1 MKTKYGL
8 RPVIRIKELL
18 DERQLTQKE
27 FAEQMGETPQQVNKW
42 VMGVEPCLNALGR
55 IAITLGIGLSEVVW
69 HKGDDAHFG
78 PGSVVYIRGEVAKT
92 ICDKIIELR
101 KDGNHKPYEPQDLMD
116 DLKQY
121 YRWTDE
127 ECAGVRLIEFNPQKT
142 EIVLGCN
149 SQNAEAF
156 ITWAKRDRDD
166 MYRL

>member
-18 DERQLTQKE
+18 DQRHLTQKE
-27 FAEQMGETPQQVNKW
+27 LAEQMGETPQQVNKW

-55 IAITLGIGLSEVVW
+55 IAITLGVSLGELVW
-69 HKGDDAHFG
+69 HKGDDTDFG
-78 PGSVVYIRGEVAKT
+78 VGSTVYIRGQIVDT
-92 ICDKIIELR
+92 IENKAELL
-101 KDGNHKPYEPQDLMD
+101 YI
-116 DLKQY
+116 LKQY

-127 ECAGVRLIEFNPQKT
+127 ECAGIKVMDYKPEKS

-149 SQNAEAF
+149 SDQAEAF
-156 ITWAKRDRDD
+156 ITWAKKDRDD

>member
-18 DERQLTQKE
+18 DQRHLTQKE
-27 FAEQMGETPQQVNKW
+27 LAEQMGETPQQVNKW

-55 IAITLGIGLSEVVW
+55 IAITLGVSLGELVW
-69 HKGDDAHFG
+69 HKGDDADFG
-78 PGSVVYIRGEVAKT
+78 VDSVIYIRGQIVDT
-92 ICDKIIELR
+92 ITNKQELL
-101 KDGNHKPYEPQDLMD
+101 YI
-116 DLKQY
+116 LKQY

-127 ECAGVRLIEFNPQKT
+127 ECTGIKVIDYEPEKS

-149 SQNAEAF
+149 GDQAEAF
-156 ITWAKRDRDD
+156 ITWAKKDRDD

>member
-8 RPVIRIKELL
+8 RPIIRLKEIL
-18 DERQLTQKE
+18 EQRHLTQKE

-55 IAITLGIGLSEVVW
+55 IAITLGVSLGELVW
-69 HKGDDAHFG
+69 HKGDDADFG
-78 PGSVVYIRGEVAKT
+78 PGSVVYIRGQVVDT
-92 ICDKIIELR
+92 IQNKPELL
-101 KDGNHKPYEPQDLMD
+101 YI
-116 DLKQY
+116 LKQY

-127 ECAGVRLIEFNPQKT
+127 ECAGIKVIDYIPEKS

-149 SQNAEAF
+149 GDQAQAF
-156 ITWAKRDRDD
+156 IDWAKKDRDD